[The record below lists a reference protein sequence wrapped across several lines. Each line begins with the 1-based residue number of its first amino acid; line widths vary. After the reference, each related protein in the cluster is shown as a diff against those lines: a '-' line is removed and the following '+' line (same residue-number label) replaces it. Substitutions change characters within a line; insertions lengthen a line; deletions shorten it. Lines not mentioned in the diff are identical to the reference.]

1 MTDRGRFDK
10 ERFRHSIELRVRNY
24 EIDWQGIVHNAV
36 YLQYFEVGRVEYLK
50 KIGARLDLN
59 SVRGESKVVLVR
71 NEIDY
76 QQPLH
81 FDDLLLVRTRISAI
95 KNSSFLMEGVLEL
108 QQTGRT
114 VATNAAHHVW
124 LDPATNRPKTVGD
137 EFRKLVQ
144 QYEGTHCLIEWPVR
158 ET

>member
-1 MTDRGRFDK
+1 MMERERFGK
-10 ERFRHSIELRVRNY
+10 ERFQHSIELRVRNY

-50 KIGARLDLN
+50 TIGARLDLN

-76 QQPLH
+76 KLPLH
-81 FDDLLLVRTRISAI
+81 FDDLLVVRTRISAI
-95 KNSSFLMEGVLEL
+95 RNSSFLMEGILEL
-108 QQTGRT
+108 QPAGTT
-114 VATNAAHHVW
+114 VATNVAHHVW
-124 LDPATNRPKTVGD
+124 LDPTTNRPRTVGD

-144 QYEGTHCLIEWPVR
+144 QYEGENCRIEWPVR